1 MYLIVYVESC
11 CVAVLQSTKLGKQ
24 VLVCLALQNL
34 HIKGILAA
42 RIDCLLLTLNV
53 ANIRCSILIKCSEQK
68 ARFKKY
74 LLRMTFK
81 IENT

>member
-1 MYLIVYVESC
+1 
-11 CVAVLQSTKLGKQ
+11 VAVLQSTKLGKQ
-24 VLVCLALQNL
+24 ALVCLALQNL

-53 ANIRCSILIKCSEQK
+53 ANIRCSILKKCSEQK

-74 LLRMTFK
+74 LVRMTFK